1 MTRLRDATVA
11 DVPQMMEIAGQAA
24 TAAQWSP
31 EHYKQILSGNGLG
44 LVLQENS
51 RIIGFIL
58 GRGIAE
64 AWEIENIAV
73 AASERRRG
81 LGSRLVE
88 EFLRR
93 IRSHG
98 AREVFLEVRE
108 SNRAALSLYKKWSFI
123 EVGRRKSYYHSPEE
137 DALLLKFYFPDV
149 N

>member
-1 MTRLRDATVA
+1 MTRLRGATAA
-11 DVPQMMEIAGQAA
+11 DVPQMMEIAGQAI

-31 EHYKQILSGNGLG
+31 EHYQQILSGNGLG

-51 RIIGFIL
+51 HIIGFIL

-88 EFLRR
+88 EFLQR

-123 EVGRRKSYYHSPEE
+123 EVGRRKGYYHSPEE